1 MTRAPHLLF
10 PQSQRA
16 TWGRSSGLALMR
28 PWPAGELTGS
38 ADRFGVAWPGVA
50 ALPQEASAPQQA
62 GPRECWTDFHEQRQ
76 DVSGPS
82 LLRPRLGPM
91 TPSLSPGSVGQIKLR
106 GQPGGRSGGKKHRT
120 RKGRMEA
127 VLTHH
132 PLYHKVRKLEV
143 SLTWPTYMPF
153 CHR

>member
-1 MTRAPHLLF
+1 MFIDFRERERERNIHLWFPICALIQDRTHSARQQTPEGAVICISEVLLHSQLRNLVTRAPHLLF

-62 GPRECWTDFHEQRQ
+62 GPREC
-76 DVSGPS
+76 
-82 LLRPRLGPM
+82 
-91 TPSLSPGSVGQIKLR
+91 
-106 GQPGGRSGGKKHRT
+106 
-120 RKGRMEA
+120 
-127 VLTHH
+127 
-132 PLYHKVRKLEV
+132 
-143 SLTWPTYMPF
+143 
-153 CHR
+153 